1 MIYNSLQRHH
11 CKPVAQK
18 KAADH
23 VFATILP
30 YILPRKKAFVKKLYF
45 VKAM

>member
-1 MIYNSLQRHH
+1 LQTGGT
-11 CKPVAQK
+11 K
-18 KAADH
+18 KVADH

-30 YILPRKKAFVKKLYF
+30 YILPRNKAFVKKLSF